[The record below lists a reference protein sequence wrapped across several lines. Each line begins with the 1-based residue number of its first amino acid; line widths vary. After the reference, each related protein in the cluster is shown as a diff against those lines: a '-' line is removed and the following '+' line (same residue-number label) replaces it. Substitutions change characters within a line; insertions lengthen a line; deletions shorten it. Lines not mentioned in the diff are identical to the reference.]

1 MSAPRF
7 NIVIGKGG
15 VGKTLTC
22 ILNATRAG
30 RSGLKTLLCELN
42 TDESVAQHLG
52 CRESKGEI
60 VQVGNDFHLVN
71 IHPER
76 ALQEYAKLK
85 LHLPKLG
92 QKVFEQPMVKTLVD
106 FVPGMSELLMLGK
119 AFNHERETTKS
130 GHPKWDMVI
139 IDSPATGH
147 GVTFL
152 GLPDIIAS
160 AVPRGN
166 MHQESAAMNRLLHD
180 RTKTRIDLVT
190 IAERLPVHEAL
201 ELQQL
206 LKDEVGLE
214 IGRVI
219 VNKYHRGFSLP
230 ETLEKLSHFN
240 QEHHPQ
246 HRTLLNE
253 LKADHEARDYIKLL
267 KGLEVP
273 TFVIEKHRRLP
284 FEGLTEQILSEM
296 LEKYTPWA

>member
-1 MSAPRF
+1 
-7 NIVIGKGG
+7 
-15 VGKTLTC
+15 
-22 ILNATRAG
+22 
-30 RSGLKTLLCELN
+30 
-42 TDESVAQHLG
+42 
-52 CRESKGEI
+52 
-60 VQVGNDFHLVN
+60 
-71 IHPER
+71 
-76 ALQEYAKLK
+76 
-85 LHLPKLG
+85 
-92 QKVFEQPMVKTLVD
+92 MVKTLVD

-166 MHQESAAMNRLLHD
+166 MRTGAAMNRLLHD

-219 VNKYHRGFSLP
+219 VNKYHRGFSLRKP
-230 ETLEKLSHFN
+230 SKSC
-240 QEHHPQ
+240 
-246 HRTLLNE
+246 
-253 LKADHEARDYIKLL
+253 
-267 KGLEVP
+267 P
-273 TFVIEKHRRLP
+273 TSTKSTIHNIVH
-284 FEGLTEQILSEM
+284 S
-296 LEKYTPWA
+296 

>member
-1 MSAPRF
+1 
-7 NIVIGKGG
+7 
-15 VGKTLTC
+15 
-22 ILNATRAG
+22 
-30 RSGLKTLLCELN
+30 
-42 TDESVAQHLG
+42 
-52 CRESKGEI
+52 
-60 VQVGNDFHLVN
+60 
-71 IHPER
+71 
-76 ALQEYAKLK
+76 
-85 LHLPKLG
+85 
-92 QKVFEQPMVKTLVD
+92 
-106 FVPGMSELLMLGK
+106 
-119 AFNHERETTKS
+119 
-130 GHPKWDMVI
+130 
-139 IDSPATGH
+139 
-147 GVTFL
+147 
-152 GLPDIIAS
+152 
-160 AVPRGN
+160 